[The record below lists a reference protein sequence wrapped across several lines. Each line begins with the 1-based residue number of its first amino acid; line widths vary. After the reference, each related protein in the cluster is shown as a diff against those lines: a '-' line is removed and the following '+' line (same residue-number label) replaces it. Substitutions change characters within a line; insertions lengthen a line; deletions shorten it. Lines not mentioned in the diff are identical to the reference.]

1 MMDYRNENL
10 NKGEIEEQLNR
21 RKKAIG
27 LLKDPKTEQTLMKY
41 EKGKIK

>member
-21 RKKAIG
+21 RKNEAIG
-27 LLKDPKTEQTLMKY
+27 LLKDPKKPNKPWMKQ
-41 EKGKIK
+41 